1 MTVVVFLSPFS
12 MRPSQ
17 KNDKK
22 ALSLVL
28 RGLFR
33 LNTSFANTRFLYY
46 TDEIRNAVLVIHGEK
61 RILII
66 WEKMLLKNSLA
77 TIKK

>member
-1 MTVVVFLSPFS
+1 

-17 KNDKK
+17 INDKK

-46 TDEIRNAVLVIHGEK
+46 TNEIRNAVLVIHGDKAHSYYMGKDAFEK
-61 RILII
+61 L
-66 WEKMLLKNSLA
+66 NGNN
-77 TIKK
+77 KK